1 MPKHEMGMPLRSW
14 VKPAVRRLVG
24 GSAEFGGGGA
34 PDGSGIF
41 S

>member
-1 MPKHEMGMPLRSW
+1 MRKRDETRPLRSW
-14 VKPAVRRLVG
+14 AKPAIRRLVS

-34 PDGSGIF
+34 ADGSGIF

>member
-1 MPKHEMGMPLRSW
+1 MHKSERDIPLRSW
-14 VKPAVRRLVG
+14 AKPTIRRIVS

-34 PDGSGIF
+34 TDGSGQ